1 VSVWRREEQS
11 SLLKIPGGGRHP
23 GFRESVTL
31 RGAMPEQE
39 PRSVREDD
47 GSIQPTGQRIDDGT
61 SGVLEELNMRR
72 GVFTQVVLRQ
82 QAA

>member
-1 VSVWRREEQS
+1 
-11 SLLKIPGGGRHP
+11 
-23 GFRESVTL
+23 
-31 RGAMPEQE
+31 MPEQE